1 MDKKRHYVVVI
12 KETGKSGLLITEY
25 IGFITPE
32 KVAEFFGLGKIQR
45 SLCATSGL
53 ASLTWNGTKLRNG
66 HLLIADPARMI

>member
-32 KVAEFFGLGKIQR
+32 KVAEFFGLGQYDVEWYEIEER
-45 SLCATSGL
+45 
-53 ASLTWNGTKLRNG
+53 ASP
-66 HLLIADPARMI
+66 DC

>member
-32 KVAEFFGLGKIQR
+32 KVAEVFGLGQSDVEWYEIEER
-45 SLCATSGL
+45 
-53 ASLTWNGTKLRNG
+53 ASP
-66 HLLIADPARMI
+66 DC